1 MFYTDFRC
9 YLARGPAFTP
19 PITLLELIV
28 RPCCGRLDFGIATEQ
43 FSRPPHIGSVTQ
55 LRPHGVWLPA
65 QQQPLHLKNQSHGSG
80 RKINHWH
87 LPLFYSPRAIPIGC
101 YSTVTIP
108 LPWSCHHMSGA
119 SCHVDYIHTYY
130 DFFLFP
136 SCHLLSLYHPL
147 SSFILLCPHPLIPG
161 ILSTT
166 DSPTWNLHQGLAES
180 AMASARQ
187 PFVPSA
193 PAGPWPTWP
202 AWDADVV
209 NDWMCDHL
217 EARGC

>member
-28 RPCCGRLDFGIATEQ
+28 RPCCGRLDFGIVCNNAIGIATEQ

-65 QQQPLHLKNQSHGSG
+65 QQQPLHLKNQSHGSR

-87 LPLFYSPRAIPIGC
+87 LPLFYSPRATPIGSDSSC

-108 LPWSCHHMSGA
+108 LPRSCHHMSGA
-119 SCHVDYIHTYY
+119 SCHVDYIRTYY

-147 SSFILLCPHPLIPG
+147 SSFVL
-161 ILSTT
+161 ILS
-166 DSPTWNLHQGLAES
+166 SPVCLALPTHRPETCTKALLSQPWHLHGSPLCHRPLQGPDRLDLHEMRMS
-180 AMASARQ
+180 
-187 PFVPSA
+187 
-193 PAGPWPTWP
+193 
-202 AWDADVV
+202 
-209 NDWMCDHL
+209 
-217 EARGC
+217 